1 MWQVIA
7 TKRRTVSA
15 KETEIALFHDEEDA
29 REYAEYLATMGEEA
43 RIEYVREFHYIDG
56 DD

>member
-15 KETEIALFHDEEDA
+15 EETEIALFHDKGDA
-29 REYAEYLATMGEEA
+29 EEYAEYLATVGEST
-43 RIEYVREFHYIDG
+43 RIEYVKQFFFTE
-56 DD
+56 